1 MEYKFKKSLSLPE
14 RMNQCHSLLIKNP
27 SRIPVILEKDPLSKV
42 SDIQKSKFLIQKD
55 ITVNQFIK
63 MIRGLMEIGENEAL
77 FFVVKGKYSISGEK
91 TMGQIYNNYK
101 DKEDGFLYITYS
113 SEIFFG

>member
-1 MEYKFKKSLSLPE
+1 
-14 RMNQCHSLLIKNP
+14 
-27 SRIPVILEKDPLSKV
+27 
-42 SDIQKSKFLIQKD
+42 
-55 ITVNQFIK
+55 
-63 MIRGLMEIGENEAL
+63 MEIGENEAL

-91 TMGQIYNNYK
+91 TMGQIYNDYK